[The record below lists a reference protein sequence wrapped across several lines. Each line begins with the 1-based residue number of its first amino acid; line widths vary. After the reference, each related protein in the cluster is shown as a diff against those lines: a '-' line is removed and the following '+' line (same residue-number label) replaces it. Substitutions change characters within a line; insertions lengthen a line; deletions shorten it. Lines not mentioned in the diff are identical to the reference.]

1 MAGRNLFQSAVC
13 SRTLARVVKPAELTA
28 ALRAAGAL
36 PAGEVTDFESRP
48 TTAFNSDVTRLR
60 LAYSA
65 DAPQQAPRE
74 LVLKVSLKKDWATRA
89 GAVEVSFYKKAAAR
103 ALPMIA
109 PCYLAQQDPATGRS
123 VLLLLDL
130 GATHEA
136 PVTRR
141 ALIDGRGVPASARLK
156 QVIDSLADFHHTWRG
171 RAALRTG
178 LPGAGWLD
186 GPTAF
191 GRFADVCRK
200 ELNVFRRTVGER
212 VDEADWAACE
222 AVVDSLRPVWGRWLA
237 RRAGRVSHLVLAHG
251 DCYLSNWLVPRAGNA
266 EGEATMI
273 DFQQA
278 HVDTPGEDLAFMLG
292 TFWTP
297 AQRATHELAC
307 LRRYHGRLDAPGYSF
322 QAMLEDYRWGLV
334 RMLTRTVWD
343 HHNGSPEAYWR
354 PKLRRVLA
362 ALRDHGVVYSPKLY
376 G

>member
-1 MAGRNLFQSAVC
+1 
-13 SRTLARVVKPAELTA
+13 VKPAELTA
-28 ALRAAGAL
+28 VLRTAGAL
-36 PAGEVTDFESRP
+36 PAGEVTEVESRA
-48 TTAFNSDVTRLR
+48 TTAFKSDVTRLR
-60 LAYSA
+60 LSYSRE
-65 DAPQQAPRE
+65 APKQAPRE
-74 LVLKVSLKKDWATRA
+74 LVLKVSIKKDWATRA
-89 GAVEVSFYKKAAAR
+89 GAVEVAFYKQAGSR
-103 ALPMIA
+103 ALTMIA
-109 PCYLAQQDPATGRS
+109 PCYLAHHDPASGRS
-123 VLLLLDL
+123 VLILLDL

-156 QVIDSLADFHHTWRG
+156 LVMDALADFHHVWRG

-178 LPGAGWLD
+178 LPSAFWLE
-186 GPTAF
+186 GPPAF

-200 ELNVFRRTVGER
+200 ELDVFRRTVGER

-222 AVVDSLRPVWGRWLA
+222 TVVDSLRPVWGRWLA
-237 RRAGRVSHLVLAHG
+237 RRQSRISHLVLAHG
-251 DCYLSNWLVPRAGNA
+251 DCYLSNWLVPRAGS
-266 EGEATMI
+266 GEDEAMLI
-273 DFQQA
+273 DFHEA

-297 AQRATHELAC
+297 AQRATHEMPC
-307 LRRYHGRLDAPGYSF
+307 LRRYHGRLAAPGYSF

-362 ALRDHGVVYSPKLY
+362 ALRDHGVIYSPKLY
-376 G
+376 A